1 MADPA
6 TRRYG
11 NSHTLGSRC
20 DEKRGREVMTDDGE
34 VRYESIFRA
43 SWRDRQSAGARP
55 GELIKNPGWIDAGLV
70 ALAVLLAAGAVAA
83 ATITVE
89 QTAALPAVV
98 QGTTVTAD
106 RAARPAPAP
115 GPPSQF
121 RDASGSTVDAVIVEV
136 TATEVTAQL
145 AQPGPGIRR

>member
-43 SWRDRQSAGARP
+43 TLARP
-55 GELIKNPGWIDAGLV
+55 PVGGEPV
-70 ALAVLLAAGAVAA
+70 
-83 ATITVE
+83 
-89 QTAALPAVV
+89 PA
-98 QGTTVTAD
+98 
-106 RAARPAPAP
+106 
-115 GPPSQF
+115 S
-121 RDASGSTVDAVIVEV
+121 
-136 TATEVTAQL
+136 
-145 AQPGPGIRR
+145 